1 MHDSIEAVKP
11 LEHLQPQLPAIL
23 QDLEA
28 IVTLE
33 APSYDLAGL
42 DQVARWIAQHFS
54 PFGSLVREETPNG
67 PLLRVSVQGSGQKV
81 LVLCHFD
88 TVHPVGAFT
97 VPWKVEGDRAYGPGI
112 YDMKGNIVQL
122 LWALRTNQALGLGWP
137 QLELL
142 FTPDEEVGSMASRPA
157 IESAALRG
165 DLVLVLEAPMGNGDL
180 KVARKGVGQYRLTA
194 HGKPAHQGVEPEK
207 GINAIVELAH
217 QIPKIVALQDWDR
230 GTTLGPNVFKGG
242 TTSNVVAASATV
254 DIDVRVWTM
263 AEAERVERE
272 IRALQPVL
280 PGATLSVEGG
290 LNRPPMEPT
299 PASTK
304 LFEMAQRIGAE
315 VGLQLGPGRVGG
327 GSDGNFTAALG
338 VPTLDGL
345 GLFGEAAH
353 QLTENVYIPQIPAR
367 VALLCGILD
376 ELSRG

>member
-1 MHDSIEAVKP
+1 MKP

-33 APSYDLAGL
+33 APSYDLPGL
-42 DQVARWIAQHFS
+42 DKVARWIARHFE
-54 PFGSLVREETPNG
+54 PFGTLEREETANG
-67 PLLRVSVQGSGQKV
+67 PMLRVQVPGSGKKV

-88 TVHPVGAFT
+88 TVHPVGAFAA
-97 VPWKVEGDRAYGPGI
+97 PWKIEGERAYGPGV

-122 LWALRTNQALGLGWP
+122 LWALRANQALGLGLP
-137 QLELL
+137 ALELL
-142 FTPDEEVGSMASRPA
+142 FTPDEEVGSQASRAA
-157 IESAALRG
+157 IEAGARRN

-217 QIPKIVALQDWDR
+217 QIPKIVALQDWDK
-230 GTTLGPNVFKGG
+230 GTTLGPNVIKGG
-242 TTSNVVAASATV
+242 TTSNVVAASAWV
-254 DIDVRVWTM
+254 DIDLRAWTM
-263 AEAERVERE
+263 AEAERIERE
-272 IRALQPVL
+272 LRALQPVL
-280 PGATLSVEGG
+280 PGASLSLEGG

-299 PASTK
+299 PASLE
-304 LFEMAQRIGAE
+304 LFEMARRIGAE

-353 QLTENVYIPQIPAR
+353 QLSENVYIPQIPAR
-367 VALLCGILD
+367 IALLCGILD
-376 ELSRG
+376 ELSR

>member
-1 MHDSIEAVKP
+1 VKP
-11 LEHLQPQLPAIL
+11 LEYLEPQLPAIL

-33 APSYDLAGL
+33 APSYDLPGL
-42 DQVARWIAQHFS
+42 DKVARWIAQQFE
-54 PFGSLVREETPNG
+54 PYGSLEREETANG
-67 PLLRVSVQGSGQKV
+67 PMLRVRVPGSGQKV

-97 VPWKVEGDRAYGPGI
+97 TPWRIEKDRAYGPGV

-122 LWALRTNQALGLGWP
+122 LWALRTNQALGLGRP

-142 FTPDEEVGSMASRPA
+142 FTPDEEVGSQASRAA
-157 IESAALRG
+157 IEAGARRN

-194 HGKPAHQGVEPEK
+194 HGQPAHQGVEPEK
-207 GINAIVELAH
+207 GVNAILELAH
-217 QIPKIVALQDWDR
+217 QIPRIVALQDWDK
-230 GTTLGPNVFKGG
+230 GTTLGPNVIRGG
-242 TTSNVVAASATV
+242 TTSNVVAATAWV
-254 DIDVRVWTM
+254 EIDLRVWTM
-263 AEAERVERE
+263 AEAERVERALK
-272 IRALQPVL
+272 ALQPVL

-290 LNRPPMEPT
+290 LNRPPMEPS
-299 PASTK
+299 PASLK
-304 LFEMAQRIGAE
+304 LFEMARRIGAE
-315 VGLQLGPGRVGG
+315 LGLQLAPGRVGG

-367 VALLCGILD
+367 IALLCGILH
-376 ELSRG
+376 ELSQ

>member
-1 MHDSIEAVKP
+1 MKP
-11 LEHLQPQLPAIL
+11 LEHLSNRLPAIL
-23 QDLEA
+23 QELEA

-33 APSYDLAGL
+33 APSHDLAGL
-42 DQVARWIAQHFS
+42 DRVARWLVQKFS
-54 PFGSLVREETPNG
+54 PVGAVERVESPNG
-67 PLLRVSVQGSGQKV
+67 PIVRVLVPGSSRRV

-88 TVHPVGAFT
+88 TVHPVGAFAP
-97 VPWKVEGDRAYGPGI
+97 PWKVAGDRAYGPGV

-142 FTPDEEVGSMASRPA
+142 FTPDEEVGSPSSRQA
-157 IESAALRG
+157 IESGALRN

-180 KVARKGVGQYRLTA
+180 KVARKGVGQYKLTA

-207 GINAIVELAH
+207 GINAIVELSH
-217 QIPKIVALQDWDR
+217 QLPRVVALQDRDK
-230 GTTLGPNVFKGG
+230 GTTLGPNVIKGG

-254 DIDVRVWTM
+254 EIDVRVWTM
-263 AEAERVERE
+263 AEAERIEQALK
-272 IRALQPVL
+272 ALQPVL
-280 PGATLSVEGG
+280 EGAILTVTGG
-290 LNRPPMEPT
+290 LNRPPMEPS
-299 PASTK
+299 PASLE
-304 LFEMAQRIGAE
+304 LFEMARRIGAK

-345 GLFGEAAH
+345 GLLGEAAH

-367 VALLCGILD
+367 IALLCGVLG
-376 ELSRG
+376 ELSSA

>member
-1 MHDSIEAVKP
+1 VKP
-11 LEHLQPQLPAIL
+11 IEYLQPQLPAIL

-33 APSYDLAGL
+33 APSHDLPGL
-42 DQVARWIAQHFS
+42 AKVADWIAAQFG
-54 PFGSLVREETPNG
+54 PLGSLEREETPNG
-67 PLLRVSVQGSGQKV
+67 PLLRVRIPGAGKKV

-88 TVHPVGAFT
+88 TVHPVGAFA
-97 VPWKVEGDRAYGPGI
+97 VPWKIEGDRAYGPGI

-122 LWALRTNQALGLGWP
+122 LWALRTNRALGLGLP
-137 QLELL
+137 TLELL
-142 FTPDEEVGSMASRPA
+142 FTPDEEVGSMASRAA
-157 IESAALRG
+157 IEAGALRN

-217 QIPKIVALQDWDR
+217 QVLKVVALQDWEQ
-230 GTTLGPNVFKGG
+230 GTTLGPNVIKGG
-242 TTSNVVAASATV
+242 TTSNVVAATAWV
-254 DIDVRVWTM
+254 EIDLRVWTM
-263 AEAERVERE
+263 AEAERVEK
-272 IRALQPVL
+272 ALKALEPVL

-290 LNRPPMEPT
+290 LNRPPMEPS
-299 PASTK
+299 PASLE
-304 LFEMAQRIGAE
+304 LFEMARRIGAE
-315 VGLQLGPGRVGG
+315 LGLQLGPGRVGG

-353 QLTENVYIPQIPAR
+353 QLSENVYIPQIPAR
-367 VALLCGILD
+367 TALLCGILQ
-376 ELSRG
+376 ELSQ